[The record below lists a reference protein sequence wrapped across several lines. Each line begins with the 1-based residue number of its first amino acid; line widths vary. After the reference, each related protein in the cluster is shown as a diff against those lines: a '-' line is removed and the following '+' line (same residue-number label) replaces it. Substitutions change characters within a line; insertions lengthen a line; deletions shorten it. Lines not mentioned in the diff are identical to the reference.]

1 MNDVLSLT
9 LLSETIESDEEKE
22 ESLTMFKPLR
32 RGRLKQDTIPPMWRR
47 QKSIASKRART
58 TAVKNTSVSGRNIF
72 EPTYMEI
79 NLAVV
84 T

>member
-9 LLSETIESDEEKE
+9 LLSEKIESDEEKE

-47 QKSIASKRART
+47 QKSIASK
-58 TAVKNTSVSGRNIF
+58 KGEDYSCKKYSS
-72 EPTYMEI
+72 
-79 NLAVV
+79 
-84 T
+84 